1 MMAGELVR
9 VALLSDIPPGTL
21 LGVEVDEKRI
31 CLANVDDE
39 IYAFQDN
46 CSHKDFPLS
55 AGRIDDGKLEC
66 AWHGAKFDMQTGRAL
81 SLPAIKPI
89 RTYEVTVENGE
100 IFIAVG

>member
-1 MMAGELVR
+1 VPGEFVR
-9 VALLSDIPPGTL
+9 VALLSDIPPGEL
-21 LGVEVDEKRI
+21 LGVDVGGKRI
-31 CLANVDDE
+31 CLANVEDE

-66 AWHGAKFDMQTGRAL
+66 AWHGAKFDVHTGRPL

-89 RTYEVTVENGE
+89 KTYQVRVENGE
-100 IFIAVG
+100 IFVAAE

>member
-1 MMAGELVR
+1 MAGEFVR
-9 VALLSDIPPGTL
+9 VALLSDIPPGAL
-21 LGVEVDEKRI
+21 LGVEVNEKRI
-31 CLANVDDE
+31 CLANVEDE

-66 AWHGAKFDMQTGRAL
+66 AWHGAMFDVHTGKAL

-89 RTYEVTVENGE
+89 RTYEVKVEGGQ
-100 IFIAVG
+100 IFIAVE

>member
-1 MMAGELVR
+1 VPGEFVR
-9 VALLSDIPPGTL
+9 VALLSDIPPGKL
-21 LGVEVDEKRI
+21 LGVEVNEKRI

-55 AGRIDDGKLEC
+55 AGSIDDGKLEC
-66 AWHGAKFDMQTGRAL
+66 AWHGAKFDVRTGRPL

-89 RTYEVTVENGE
+89 KTYEVKVENGA
-100 IFIAVG
+100 IFIAAG